1 LYIVEATQNGITDS
15 EKLKI
20 LMFLGSSDKEE
31 VSYTKRRAKYKD
43 KNKNKDKRQR

>member
-1 LYIVEATQNGITDS
+1 LHIVEATQNGISDS

-31 VSYTKRRAKYKD
+31 VR
-43 KNKNKDKRQR
+43 